1 MKMDSENT
9 DAFPEKLHCWNPLES
24 KFTKSEGNMGT
35 AITYAT
41 EKGEIKVADT
51 KSEAVSV
58 NEIDGVFEKFVEEYG
73 DRIFNLMYWK
83 VGDYEDAKDLTSEVL
98 LKVYTNLPK
107 FRGESSLY
115 TWAYRIALN
124 HANRFLLKRKISRFI
139 SLEDLKVDPAEDSNE
154 YENVERTELQK
165 IVRDAIQQLPARYRD
180 IVILKYLDGHGYE
193 EISEILK
200 IPVGTVKS
208 RLNRAREKLARKLKG
223 VLEI

>member
-9 DAFPEKLHCWNPLES
+9 DAFPEKLPCWNPLES

-35 AITYAT
+35 AITYTT

>member
-1 MKMDSENT
+1 MRMDSENT
-9 DAFPEKLHCWNPLES
+9 DAFPEKLYLWNPLES

-35 AITYAT
+35 AITYTT

-51 KSEAVSV
+51 KSEVVSV

-73 DRIFNLMYWK
+73 DRIFNLLYWK

-139 SLEDLKVDPAEDSNE
+139 SLDDLKVDPAEDSNE
-154 YENVERTELQK
+154 YEDVERTELQK
-165 IVRDAIQQLPARYRD
+165 MVRDAIQQLPSKYRD

>member
-1 MKMDSENT
+1 
-9 DAFPEKLHCWNPLES
+9 
-24 KFTKSEGNMGT
+24 MGT

>member
-1 MKMDSENT
+1 
-9 DAFPEKLHCWNPLES
+9 
-24 KFTKSEGNMGT
+24 MGT
-35 AITYAT
+35 AITYTT